1 MAPAA
6 EEGATNCIECGYKRA
21 VKLCEECQDCLC
33 FLCYDNIHSKGNR
46 MNHHWQSLLE
56 GLPLVRVMRS
66 QSMRS
71 VSKSSSLDD
80 AERLRLGV
88 PLSRQPSEDPYRID
102 SQQYYDASQY
112 WQEYFDE
119 AAQSNYY
126 YNTLTGEAT
135 WLSPWEEHEVADN
148 VDGS

>member
-1 MAPAA
+1 
-6 EEGATNCIECGYKRA
+6 
-21 VKLCEECQDCLC
+21 
-33 FLCYDNIHSKGNR
+33 

-56 GLPLVRVMRS
+56 GLPHVRVTRS

-88 PLSRQPSEDPYRID
+88 PLSRQPSVDPYRVD